1 MGRIIRNKN
10 QRVAVL
16 VDVQNLYYSAKS
28 HFSSRINFANLL
40 KIAVADRILVR
51 SIAYVIKSDERET
64 EFFDAVYNAGFEIK
78 EKDIQIF
85 PDGSK
90 KGDWD
95 VGIVMDAIR
104 LGEKVDSIVL
114 VSGDGDY
121 RPLVAYLQQ
130 RFGCLVEVIAF
141 EITCSNR
148 LQEEAD
154 DFLSIEEVKKDLLFK
169 TRNSIGTGRAY
180 RKNKSNKGN
189 SSRKESNNSNQDKNS
204 NSKKQNSSSRRNN
217 DSKSGNTNNSSKQS
231 ASRNSN
237 RRRRSS
243 NSGRSDNSN
252 RSGSGQNNRN
262 TQPRENNNTEK
273 KSGLRKLF
281 SKK

>member
-40 KIAVADRILVR
+40 KLAVAERVLVR

-114 VSGDGDY
+114 ISGDGDY
-121 RPLVAYLQQ
+121 LPLVSYLQQ

-141 EITCSNR
+141 DITCSNR

-154 DFLSIEEVKKDLLFK
+154 DFLSIEEEKETLLFK
-169 TRNSIGTGRAY
+169 TRNSIGTGRAF
-180 RKNKSNKGN
+180 RKNKEARSQSNSGSG
-189 SSRKESNNSNQDKNS
+189 SSTGSRRSEKPAKTEKTESAAKTEKPRQSGSRPSAAAGNS
-204 NSKKQNSSSRRNN
+204 NSSTG
-217 DSKSGNTNNSSKQS
+217 SGNRS
-231 ASRNSN
+231 SN
-237 RRRRSS
+237 RRRR
-243 NSGRSDNSN
+243 R
-252 RSGSGQNNRN
+252 RPSGSKPAETAAPTPDEQ
-262 TQPRENNNTEK
+262 E
-273 KSGLRKLF
+273 KSGLRRLF
-281 SKK
+281 SRK